1 MTFLFRL
8 DGFPLVFCIFFMK
21 EQSYGCSFL
30 LRKNLKGVVV
40 VTIKEQIFCD
50 ELLSDTE
57 FNKTL
62 AYKKAYPSVKNDNVA
77 AAAASRL
84 MNKSEIKEYIEKQLA
99 ELHNEKTAEAQ
110 EVLEYLTSVMRREH
124 KENVVVTLSKETST
138 YVPDEKG
145 TMRKQT
151 VKEEIPQIV
160 EIPTRVSDANKAA
173 ELLGKRY
180 GLYTDKLD
188 VNNEAEEKKA
198 EKLDNIASI
207 LEQIKPVRE
216 GD

>member
-50 ELLSDTE
+50 ELLSDAE

-62 AYKKAYPSVKNDNVA
+62 AYKKAYPNVKNDNVA

-99 ELHNEKTAEAQ
+99 ELHNEKTADAQ

>member
-1 MTFLFRL
+1 MTFLYRL

-99 ELHNEKTAEAQ
+99 ELHNEKTADAQ

-207 LEQIKPVRE
+207 LEQMKPVGK

>member
-84 MNKSEIKEYIEKQLA
+84 MNKPEIKEYIDKQLSK
-99 ELHNEKTAEAQ
+99 LHNERTADAQ
-110 EVLEYLTSVMRREH
+110 EVLEYLTSVLRGESSSSELVVEGIGDGCSEARTIEKPPSE
-124 KENVVVTLSKETST
+124 KERL
-138 YVPDEKG
+138 
-145 TMRKQT
+145 
-151 VKEEIPQIV
+151 
-160 EIPTRVSDANKAA
+160 KAA

-180 GLYTDKLD
+180 GLYTDKVD

-198 EKLDNIASI
+198 KKLDNIASI

>member
-30 LRKNLKGVVV
+30 LRKILKGVVV
-40 VTIKEQIFCD
+40 VTIKEQKFCD
-50 ELLSDTE
+50 ELLSDPE
-57 FNKTL
+57 FNKTM

-84 MNKSEIKEYIEKQLA
+84 MNKPEIKEYIEKQLA
-99 ELHNEKTAEAQ
+99 ELHNEKTADAQ

-124 KENVVVTLSKETST
+124 KENVVVTLSRETST

-188 VNNEAEEKKA
+188 VNNEAEDKKA

>member
-1 MTFLFRL
+1 MIFLFRL

-84 MNKSEIKEYIEKQLA
+84 MNKPEIKEYIDKQLSK
-99 ELHNEKTAEAQ
+99 LHNERTADAQ
-110 EVLEYLTSVMRREH
+110 EVLEYLTSVLRGESSSSELVVEGIGDGCSEARTIEKPPSE
-124 KENVVVTLSKETST
+124 KERL
-138 YVPDEKG
+138 
-145 TMRKQT
+145 
-151 VKEEIPQIV
+151 
-160 EIPTRVSDANKAA
+160 KAA

-180 GLYTDKLD
+180 GLYTDKVD

-207 LEQIKPVRE
+207 LEQMKPVGK

>member
-1 MTFLFRL
+1 M
-8 DGFPLVFCIFFMK
+8 
-21 EQSYGCSFL
+21 
-30 LRKNLKGVVV
+30 
-40 VTIKEQIFCD
+40 TIKEQKFCD
-50 ELLSDTE
+50 ELLSDPD

-84 MNKSEIKEYIEKQLA
+84 MNKPEIKEYIEKQLA
-99 ELHNEKTAEAQ
+99 ELHNEKTADAQ

-124 KENVVVTLSKETST
+124 KENVVVTLSRETST

-151 VKEEIPQIV
+151 VKEEIPQII

-207 LEQIKPVRE
+207 LEQIRPVRE

>member
-8 DGFPLVFCIFFMK
+8 DGFPLVFYIFFMK
-21 EQSYGCSFL
+21 ERSFGCSFL

-99 ELHNEKTAEAQ
+99 ELHNEKTADAQ

-188 VNNEAEEKKA
+188 VNNEAEKEKA
-198 EKLDNIASI
+198 QKLDNIASI
-207 LEQIKPVRE
+207 LDQMKPVRE

>member
-1 MTFLFRL
+1 M
-8 DGFPLVFCIFFMK
+8 
-21 EQSYGCSFL
+21 
-30 LRKNLKGVVV
+30 RKNLKGVVV
-40 VTIKEQIFCD
+40 VTIKEQKFCD

-84 MNKSEIKEYIEKQLA
+84 MNKPEIKEYIDKQLSK
-99 ELHNEKTAEAQ
+99 LHNERTADAQ
-110 EVLEYLTSVMRREH
+110 EVLEYLTSVLRGESSSSELVVEGIGDGCSEARTIEKPPSE
-124 KENVVVTLSKETST
+124 KERL
-138 YVPDEKG
+138 
-145 TMRKQT
+145 
-151 VKEEIPQIV
+151 
-160 EIPTRVSDANKAA
+160 KAA

-180 GLYTDKLD
+180 GLYTDKVD
-188 VNNEAEEKKA
+188 INNEAEEKKA
-198 EKLDNIASI
+198 KKLDNIASI

>member
-1 MTFLFRL
+1 MIFLFRL

-99 ELHNEKTAEAQ
+99 KLHNEKTADAQ

>member
-1 MTFLFRL
+1 M
-8 DGFPLVFCIFFMK
+8 
-21 EQSYGCSFL
+21 
-30 LRKNLKGVVV
+30 
-40 VTIKEQIFCD
+40 
-50 ELLSDTE
+50 
-57 FNKTL
+57 
-62 AYKKAYPSVKNDNVA
+62 
-77 AAAASRL
+77 SR
-84 MNKSEIKEYIEKQLA
+84 
-99 ELHNEKTAEAQ
+99 
-110 EVLEYLTSVMRREH
+110 
-124 KENVVVTLSKETST
+124 ETST

-180 GLYTDKLD
+180 GLYTDKID

-207 LEQIKPVRE
+207 LAQMTPVRE
-216 GD
+216 GE

>member
-1 MTFLFRL
+1 MTFLLRL

-99 ELHNEKTAEAQ
+99 ELHNEKTADAQ

>member
-1 MTFLFRL
+1 M
-8 DGFPLVFCIFFMK
+8 
-21 EQSYGCSFL
+21 
-30 LRKNLKGVVV
+30 VV
-40 VTIKEQIFCD
+40 VTIKEQKFCD
-50 ELLSDTE
+50 ELLADPE

-84 MNKSEIKEYIEKQLA
+84 MNKPEIKEYIEKQLA
-99 ELHNEKTAEAQ
+99 ELHNEKTADAQ

>member
-8 DGFPLVFCIFFMK
+8 DGFPPLVFCIFFMK
-21 EQSYGCSFL
+21 EQSFGCSFL

-84 MNKSEIKEYIEKQLA
+84 MNKPEIKEYIDKQLSK
-99 ELHNEKTAEAQ
+99 LHNERTADAQ
-110 EVLEYLTSVMRREH
+110 EVLEYLTSVLRGESSSSELVVEGIGDGCSEARTIEKPPSE
-124 KENVVVTLSKETST
+124 KERL
-138 YVPDEKG
+138 
-145 TMRKQT
+145 
-151 VKEEIPQIV
+151 
-160 EIPTRVSDANKAA
+160 KAA

-180 GLYTDKLD
+180 GLYTDKVD

-207 LEQIKPVRE
+207 LEQMKPVGK

>member
-1 MTFLFRL
+1 M
-8 DGFPLVFCIFFMK
+8 
-21 EQSYGCSFL
+21 
-30 LRKNLKGVVV
+30 
-40 VTIKEQIFCD
+40 TIKEQKFCD
-50 ELLSDTE
+50 ELLSDPD
-57 FNKTL
+57 FNKTM
-62 AYKKAYPSVKNDNVA
+62 AYKKAYQNVKNDNVA

-84 MNKSEIKEYIEKQLA
+84 MNKPEIKEYIEKQLA
-99 ELHNEKTAEAQ
+99 ELHNEKTADAQ

-124 KENVVVTLSKETST
+124 KENVVVTLSRETST

-160 EIPTRVSDANKAA
+160 EIPTRVSD
-173 ELLGKRY
+173 ERY
-180 GLYTDKLD
+180 GLYTDKID

-207 LEQIKPVRE
+207 LAQMTPVRE
-216 GD
+216 GE

>member
-1 MTFLFRL
+1 M
-8 DGFPLVFCIFFMK
+8 
-21 EQSYGCSFL
+21 
-30 LRKNLKGVVV
+30 
-40 VTIKEQIFCD
+40 TIKEQKFCD
-50 ELLSDTE
+50 ELLSDPE

-84 MNKSEIKEYIEKQLA
+84 MNKPEIKEYIEKQLA
-99 ELHNEKTAEAQ
+99 ELHNEKTADAQ

-145 TMRKQT
+145 IMRKQT

>member
-8 DGFPLVFCIFFMK
+8 DGFHLVFCIFFMK

-30 LRKNLKGVVV
+30 LRKILKGVVV
-40 VTIKEQIFCD
+40 VTIKEQKFCD
-50 ELLSDTE
+50 ELLSDPE
-57 FNKTL
+57 FNKTM

-84 MNKSEIKEYIEKQLA
+84 MNKPEIKEYIEKQLA
-99 ELHNEKTAEAQ
+99 ELHNEKTADAQ

-124 KENVVVTLSKETST
+124 KENVVVTLSRETST

>member
-1 MTFLFRL
+1 M
-8 DGFPLVFCIFFMK
+8 
-21 EQSYGCSFL
+21 
-30 LRKNLKGVVV
+30 
-40 VTIKEQIFCD
+40 TIKEQKFCD
-50 ELLSDTE
+50 ELLSDPE

-84 MNKSEIKEYIEKQLA
+84 MKEYIEKQLA
-99 ELHNEKTAEAQ
+99 ELHNEKTADAQ

-124 KENVVVTLSKETST
+124 KENVVVTLSRETST

-151 VKEEIPQIV
+151 VKEEIPQII

>member
-1 MTFLFRL
+1 M
-8 DGFPLVFCIFFMK
+8 
-21 EQSYGCSFL
+21 
-30 LRKNLKGVVV
+30 
-40 VTIKEQIFCD
+40 TIKEQKFCD
-50 ELLSDTE
+50 ELLSDPD

-84 MNKSEIKEYIEKQLA
+84 MNKPEIKEYIEKQLA
-99 ELHNEKTAEAQ
+99 ELHNEKTADAQ

-124 KENVVVTLSKETST
+124 KENVVVTLSRETSM

-151 VKEEIPQIV
+151 VKEEIPQII